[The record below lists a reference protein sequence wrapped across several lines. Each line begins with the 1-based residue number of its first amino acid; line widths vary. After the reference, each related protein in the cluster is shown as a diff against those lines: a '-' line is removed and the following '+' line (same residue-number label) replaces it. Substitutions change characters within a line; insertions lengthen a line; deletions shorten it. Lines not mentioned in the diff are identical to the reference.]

1 MYNQNME
8 YELEIFNNAIDN
20 VDMAKNI
27 IALVDCDSFFV
38 SCEQKVNPELKGK
51 PVCVLSGHGQC
62 IISRSREAKALGI
75 PMGIPTFKMT
85 KEMKKATLITASH
98 DLYNE
103 ISEEVMDVLK
113 NLSPKVEI
121 YSIDEAFVELTGLTR
136 LYKRNY
142 YELAQMI
149 RQEILEKVD
158 IPVSIGV
165 STSKTLAKLASDKA
179 KNIEGGVFMVG
190 AKKTFPVLKKT
201 SVDEIW
207 GIGRN
212 LSLKCR
218 QNAILTAYELVQKDD
233 KWLDK
238 QFGIRGIEM
247 KHELLGEQVSPI
259 DDTFKPPKS
268 IQKTSAFGIFTSD
281 LDFIKN
287 ELNYHIHSACKKL
300 RKLNLKCKIIG
311 VMLRTKVDF
320 QVYYEKIKIPHS
332 TCYEWEISD
341 ISFKLLEK
349 IYNPR
354 IIYRSSGIILED
366 FMSTEEEQMFLFNDN
381 TKTEK
386 SDKLAKSIDKLES
399 KFGKNII
406 QTGFVRDAMA
416 DDIDKN

>member
-1 MYNQNME
+1 ME

-62 IISRSREAKALGI
+62 VISRSREAKALGI

-98 DLYNE
+98 DLYYE

-113 NLSPKVEI
+113 NISPKVEV
-121 YSIDEAFVELTGLTR
+121 YSIDEAFVELTGLSR

-190 AKKTFPVLKKT
+190 TKKTIPVLKKT

-207 GIGRN
+207 GIGKN

-247 KHELLGEQVSPI
+247 KHELLGEQISPI

-287 ELNYHIHSACKKL
+287 QLNYHIHSACKKL
-300 RKLNLKCKIIG
+300 RKLNLKCQVIG

-320 QVYYEKIKIPHS
+320 HVYYEKIKIPHS

-341 ISFKLLEK
+341 IVFKLLEK
-349 IYNPR
+349 IYNPN
-354 IIYRSSGIILED
+354 IIYKSSGVVLED
-366 FMSTEEEQMFLFNDN
+366 FMSTEEEQMFLFSNN
-381 TKTEK
+381 EENEK
-386 SDKLAKSIDKLES
+386 SDKLAKCLDKLES
-399 KFGKNII
+399 KFGKNIVK
-406 QTGFVRDAMA
+406 TGFVDNL
-416 DDIDKN
+416 KNEKEQ

>member
-1 MYNQNME
+1 ME

-38 SCEQKVNPELKGK
+38 SCEQKINPELKGK

-62 IISRSREAKALGI
+62 VISRSKEAKALGI

-103 ISEEVMDVLK
+103 VSDEVMNVLK
-113 NLSPKVEI
+113 SISPKVEI
-121 YSIDEAFVELTGLTR
+121 YSIDEAFVDLTGLTR

-142 YELAQMI
+142 YELARMI

-165 STSKTLAKLASDKA
+165 SSSKTLAKLASDKA
-179 KNIEGGVFMVG
+179 KYIECGVFMVG
-190 AKKTFPVLKKT
+190 TKKTIPVLQKT

-212 LSLKCR
+212 LSLRCR
-218 QNAILTAYELVQKDD
+218 QNAILSAYDLVQKDD
-233 KWLDK
+233 KWIDK
-238 QFGIRGIEM
+238 TFGIRGLEM
-247 KHELLGEQVSPI
+247 KHELLGQLVSPV
-259 DDTFKPPKS
+259 DDTFKAPKS

-287 ELNYHIHSACKKL
+287 EINYHIHSACKKL
-300 RKLNLKCKIIG
+300 RKLNLKCRVIG

-341 ISFKLLEK
+341 IAFNLLEK
-349 IYNPR
+349 IYNPK
-354 IIYRSSGIILED
+354 IIYRSSGVILED
-366 FMSTEEEQMFLFNDN
+366 FMSVEEEQMFLFNDN
-381 TKTEK
+381 EKKEK
-386 SDKLAKSIDKLES
+386 SDRLAKSIDKLEN
-399 KFGKNII
+399 KFGKNIVK
-406 QTGFVRDAMA
+406 TGFT
-416 DDIDKN
+416 DITTAKDSPQI